1 MNIALSTKRN
11 AIPSSFGS
19 SRHDGAMSLRTEEGY
34 SYKRASELFKEYKEK
49 CTEDNFLYA
58 KLLRYLL
65 TYFIAM
71 SVVSQTFLQLALDGV
86 RGNKPDLA
94 AIPGEVPGAEQSRAG
109 AGSRCG
115 TGVS

>member
-11 AIPSSFGS
+11 VIPSSSGS

-71 SVVSQTFLQLALDGV
+71 SVVLQTFLQLALDGV

-115 TGVS
+115 TDVS